1 MQVLYS
7 RCCGEELHQKTVVA
21 CVMITRAHGKVDK
34 SICTF
39 ATTTTAL
46 VALGDWREG
55 LQVSHVA
62 MESTGVLWRPI
73 YNVLE
78 DQFELLRAFAHE
90 IKALP
95 GRKTDVRDC
104 AWIADLLRHGLI
116 RPSFIPAK
124 PVRVLRDL
132 MR

>member
-7 RCCGEELHQKTVVA
+7 RCCGLDVHQKTVVA
-21 CVMITRAHGKVDK
+21 CVIITQANGKVDK

-46 VALGDWREG
+46 VALGDWLTS

-73 YNVLE
+73 YTVLE
-78 DQFELLRAFAHE
+78 DQFELILAHAHE
-90 IKALP
+90 IKALASP
-95 GRKTDVRDC
+95 QNRC
-104 AWIADLLRHGLI
+104 AGLPVSFP
-116 RPSFIPAK
+116 PSPCGCCAI
-124 PVRVLRDL
+124 
-132 MR
+132 

>member
-1 MQVLYS
+1 MHRKEGTDMQVLYS

-21 CVMITRAHGKVDK
+21 CVMITQANGKVDK
-34 SICTF
+34 GIRTF
-39 ATTTTAL
+39 ATTTAAL
-46 VALGDWREG
+46 LTLADWLAD

-73 YNVLE
+73 YTVLE
-78 DQFELLRAFAHE
+78 DQFALILANAHE

-104 AWIADLLRHGLI
+104 EWIAERYAAWLDPPQFH
-116 RPSFIPAK
+116 SH
-124 PVRVLRDL
+124 
-132 MR
+132 